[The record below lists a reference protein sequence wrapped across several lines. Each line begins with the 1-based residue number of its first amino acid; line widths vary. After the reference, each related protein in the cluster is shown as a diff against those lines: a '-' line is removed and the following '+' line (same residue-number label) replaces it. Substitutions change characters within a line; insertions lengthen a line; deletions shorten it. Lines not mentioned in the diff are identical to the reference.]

1 MARYS
6 KKRRRGGGKIEDIQT
21 QLDSIQEQINE
32 IKNTSSNTVLEPV
45 QEPLL
50 EPVQE
55 ALPEPEPLPKPVSKP
70 KPIMKT
76 WVSDKTIKFNDG
88 NSGRVTLSFDRIN
101 TLLDNSIKKGDSKK
115 DWATIKEK
123 LNNANSKDEVQDVIN
138 EYKIKFSSNYV
149 AGTRKRRKN
158 KGKKMS

>member
-6 KKRRRGGGKIEDIQT
+6 RRRGRGGGKIEDIQT
-21 QLDSIQEQINE
+21 QLDSIQEQVNE
-32 IKNTSSNTVLEPV
+32 IKNSSSNTVSES
-45 QEPLL
+45 
-50 EPVQE
+50 
-55 ALPEPEPLPKPVSKP
+55 LPEPEPVFIPELVSKP
-70 KPIMKT
+70 KPIIKS

-88 NSGRVTLSFDRIN
+88 NSGRVTLSFDRII
-101 TLLDNSIKKGDSKK
+101 TLLDNSIKKNDTKK

-158 KGKKMS
+158 KGKKMSRKNK

>member
-45 QEPLL
+45 QEPLP

-55 ALPEPEPLPKPVSKP
+55 ALTKPVSKP

-158 KGKKMS
+158 KGRKMSQKK

>member
-6 KKRRRGGGKIEDIQT
+6 RRRGRGGGKIEDIQT
-21 QLDSIQEQINE
+21 QLDSIQEQVNK
-32 IKNTSSNTVLEPV
+32 IKNSSSNTVSES
-45 QEPLL
+45 
-50 EPVQE
+50 
-55 ALPEPEPLPKPVSKP
+55 LPEPEPVFIPEPVSKP
-70 KPIMKT
+70 KPIIKS

-88 NSGRVTLSFDRIN
+88 NSGRVTLSFDRII
-101 TLLDNSIKKGDSKK
+101 TLLDNSIKKNDTKK

-158 KGKKMS
+158 KGKKMSRKNK